1 MYKRQEGS
9 LTAPMPGKIL
19 NINVKKGSSVKTGE
33 TLLILEAMKME
44 HTIKANSDGQVIE
57 LYVKTGDQVESGS
70 DLMKIE

>member
-1 MYKRQEGS
+1 
-9 LTAPMPGKIL
+9 MPGKIL

>member
-1 MYKRQEGS
+1 
-9 LTAPMPGKIL
+9 MPGKIL
-19 NINVKKGSSVKTGE
+19 NINVKKGSSVKAGE

-44 HTIKANSDGQVIE
+44 HTIKATSDGQVIE